1 MFISLSYNYYN
12 CIFVLNNPRD
22 LGKGKFNIEKVSIIK
37 CDLYL
42 LIRAFTKIFELYTLY
57 KKPICANKIL
67 L

>member
-1 MFISLSYNYYN
+1 MFISLPSDCCN

-22 LGKGKFNIEKVSIIK
+22 LGKSEFNIKKVSIIE

-42 LIRAFTKIFELYTLY
+42 LIRTFTKIFELYTLY
-57 KKPICANKIL
+57 KKPIRANKVL